1 LFRSFDFI
9 YLASSKYFGRFP
21 WHEPYIYVFGTE
33 AGVENLQEFAAS
45 TNGDRWLL
53 GKDNVSG
60 ADFVIHR
67 ANLPS
72 GGHETRTSVRAFL
85 AQGPANPER
94 EALLSV
100 LREARSPEETSKL
113 DDEKTP
119 SLKLAEEYLG
129 LGGTRRAK
137 VDDNIVSTR
146 KWEDEPAEA
155 KAFWE
160 EKIEPLN
167 DKQHQEVEIHL
178 PSISDD

>member
-1 LFRSFDFI
+1 M
-9 YLASSKYFGRFP
+9 
-21 WHEPYIYVFGTE
+21 
-33 AGVENLQEFAAS
+33 ENLREFAVSA
-45 TNGDRWLL
+45 NGDRWLL

-60 ADFVIHR
+60 EDFVLHR

-72 GGHETRTSVRAFL
+72 GGHETRTSVLAFL
-85 AQGPANPER
+85 AQETASPER
-94 EALLSV
+94 EALLSL
-100 LREARSPEETSKL
+100 LREARGSEEASQL

-119 SLKLAEEYLG
+119 SLKLAEEYLS

-160 EKIEPLN
+160 EKIEPLD
-167 DKQHQEVEIHL
+167 DKQRQEIEIHL